1 MSYTEDEIKEFS
13 KKLKE
18 LPAIKKQK
26 NITKM
31 EAVKFLKNDIIELR
45 KRGYSVENISE
56 SMNGIGLDIS
66 IGTLKSYLARA
77 KMVTKPAAKK
87 KAQSQATV
95 DTPRPAPADKVIEKD
110 TSGFKVRED
119 TIDI

>member
-31 EAVKFLKNDIIELR
+31 EAVKLLKNDIIELR

-95 DTPRPAPADKVIEKD
+95 DTPSPAPASKVIEKD